1 MDMFEFMVEV
11 RGEPAEVEAV
21 RQHIY
26 DLALNDV
33 WWVVD
38 EDERAACVQKASG
51 DAPSLQA
58 AFSPHFVAGIND
70 AVIKTVIT
78 RLAASR
84 SERAAVARCSIWRSG
99 RPLLESEA
107 SATCLEVL
115 REATFAVD
123 ARQRTAPV
131 IQRSL
136 APRPGSKEL
145 MTEPASTHSLK
156 SAQGSLQVS
165 AALVLEDAGHE
176 NPPTRTVAS
185 LLVSRNQSR
194 RAARRGFAAS
204 FAKPPVGP

>member
-1 MDMFEFMVEV
+1 MDTFEFLVEV

-38 EDERAACVQKASG
+38 EDECAACVQKAVA

-78 RLAASR
+78 KLAASR
-84 SERAAVARCSIWRSG
+84 SEKAAVARCSVWRSG
-99 RPLLESEA
+99 RQLLESEA
-107 SATCLEVL
+107 SATCLEIL
-115 REATFAVD
+115 REATFSIEPRLRAT
-123 ARQRTAPV
+123 RSGQPV
-131 IQRSL
+131 LVQ
-136 APRPGSKEL
+136 RPGSREQSTVTAL
-145 MTEPASTHSLK
+145 AHSAHAPQGALRVPVAPALEEIGHK
-156 SAQGSLQVS
+156 NLQS
-165 AALVLEDAGHE
+165 
-176 NPPTRTVAS
+176 RTVTS

-194 RAARRGFAAS
+194 RAARRGFATS
-204 FAKPPVGP
+204 IAKPPARP